1 MANVVWGLLL
11 RILQKL
17 TQKTWKTAKKSS
29 PNLMI
34 RTIILNTILSA
45 TILVCLFLAKKT
57 FSLNI
62 DGFFFLAPLFYF
74 IIYTVQNMLLN
85 MRNISPSM
93 FVAFY
98 NLSTFLKLALSALF
112 LISYYIFFA
121 TNLDNQDK
129 LCFSVFFISLYFIY
143 LIANTIITFLNRN
156 EKK

>member
-1 MANVVWGLLL
+1 M
-11 RILQKL
+11 
-17 TQKTWKTAKKSS
+17 T
-29 PNLMI
+29 

-57 FSLNI
+57 LFLKI

-74 IIYTVQNMLLN
+74 IIYAVQDTLLN

-93 FVAFY
+93 FVALY
-98 NLSTFLKLALSALF
+98 NLSTFLKLALSAIF
-112 LISYYIFFA
+112 LIFYYVFFA
-121 TNLDNQDK
+121 SNLNNQEK
-129 LCFSVFFISLYFIY
+129 LGFSIFFISLYFIY

>member
-1 MANVVWGLLL
+1 M
-11 RILQKL
+11 

-62 DGFFFLAPLFYF
+62 DGFFFLAPLFYL

-98 NLSTFLKLALSALF
+98 NLSTFLKLALSAMF
-112 LISYYIFFA
+112 LISYYLFFA
-121 TNLDNQDK
+121 SNLDNQQK
-129 LCFSVFFISLYFIY
+129 LGFSVFFISLYFIY